1 MNVTAHGNHR
11 VRQRRIRP
19 RRAAAGVLAALLAGT
34 ALLAAACGGG
44 GSAGS
49 TGSSPYAKGLAYSQ
63 CMRSNGV
70 ANYPDPN
77 AQGVVPVTPN
87 NGVDYTSP
95 QFLQAARTC
104 RKLAVTITMTAQ
116 QRQQALSQFLKYDAC
131 MRSHGI
137 TDMPDPST
145 VGGGVMQGSPNDANS
160 PQFTAAQQ
168 ACRSFVPGVPS
179 GGGS

>member
-1 MNVTAHGNHR
+1 MNVHGNHR
-11 VRQRRIRP
+11 ARQRTGP
-19 RRAAAGVLAALLAGT
+19 RRAAAGLLAALLAGI

-44 GSAGS
+44 SAGS
-49 TGSSPYAKGLAYSQ
+49 AGSSPYARGLAYTQ
-63 CMRSNGV
+63 CMRSHGV

-77 AQGVVPVTPN
+77 AQGLVLVKPN

-95 QFLQAARTC
+95 QFVQAAKAC
-104 RKLAVTITMTAQ
+104 RRLAVTITMTAQ

-145 VGGGVMQGSPNDANS
+145 VGGGVMQGIPNDANS
-160 PQFTAAQQ
+160 PQFTAAVQ
-168 ACRSFVPGVPS
+168 ACRSFDPGAAS

>member
-1 MNVTAHGNHR
+1 MNVNAHGNHR

-34 ALLAAACGGG
+34 ALLAAACGG

-95 QFLQAARTC
+95 QFLQAAKAC

-116 QRQQALSQFLKYDAC
+116 QRQQAISQFLKYDAC

-145 VGGGVMQGSPNDANS
+145 VGNGIMQGIPNDANS

-168 ACRSFVPGVPS
+168 ACRSFEPGVS